1 MKNKHSKILN
11 FLLVFLVL
19 SLPFAS
25 AYHPY
30 GEVLSGD
37 SDRFTFTG
45 QELDLS
51 GLMYYGARYY
61 DPELSQFI
69 QPDTLIQDLYNPQNL
84 NRYSYVLNNPY
95 KYTDPTGHVVWDV
108 VDISLAALDIN
119 SFIDDPSLGNVF
131 WAGLS
136 VVSLLPIL
144 PNVAGYVRYGE
155 KAADKVTDA
164 VKATNKVAKTSD
176 KVVEIGEYQYK
187 HVQKRLSE
195 EKLLKSTAQNPKN
208 SLFSNTMDYKNVVNQ
223 GFKEGTKIHEGLKVF
238 DAQKTVGYSKG
249 KPTNYIAVRSND
261 LGKKIDIHGYPI
273 SEKEYL
279 DYLKKAQ
286 K

>member
-1 MKNKHSKILN
+1 MN